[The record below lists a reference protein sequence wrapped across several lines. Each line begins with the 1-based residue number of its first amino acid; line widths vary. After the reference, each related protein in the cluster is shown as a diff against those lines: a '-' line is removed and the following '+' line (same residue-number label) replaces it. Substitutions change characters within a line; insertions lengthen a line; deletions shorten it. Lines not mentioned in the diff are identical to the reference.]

1 MIGDI
6 SQEGKAIGTYLSFL
20 RDTANLTQ
28 AELAKKVTVSPARIS
43 RIESG
48 DVALTEDEMDQLL
61 DAIGTSAAKE
71 LRTYLDQDWDE
82 LDRPPFDHPNRNV
95 LWVANGLLR
104 KLRQLKSDPELKG
117 VFVRH
122 IEIYEGELKGLAADL
137 SSTDHSVA
145 FVGSI
150 GVGKST
156 AICMISDLR
165 VAHEGPLNKQ
175 VVLEAGAGGTTI
187 CEVHIKNGPGYG
199 LIVEPRSD
207 EAIKFD
213 VADFAE
219 YLLRLT
225 KGSSSTEGGDS
236 QEGPGVTKEINRAI
250 RNMAGLAEIKRKDVK
265 TGRHI
270 RTDPARDLALKYPE
284 IKELVVQILSRMDLP
299 RRDQRDIWYPQGTK
313 ASPMT
318 WLQQAFTEINNGRNS
333 QFSLPQRIEVIVPD
347 AILHDKEL
355 SIRIV
360 DTKGIDGAATRADLD
375 KLFDDTRTLVVL
387 CSRFN
392 DAPENSLQQLLQR
405 VKDAGARDIA
415 EKTAVL
421 ALPRPEE
428 AEAVKDNSG
437 ILVEDQ
443 TEGYDLKRTDVEM
456 HLSRLGLNHI
466 PIEFFNARDDQ
477 APPLRDF
484 FLSRVRAVRSVWE
497 TRITALSKT
506 VDELIVNQ
514 KQEQT
519 AVVFRDVMRR
529 LNTWRSKN
537 REIEGIAEQAQQELI
552 KAIQLAHWRSVWA
565 SIRRRGEWYNLD
577 YYYQIG
583 FGARTI
589 AAKYVLNKAKEF
601 EVIIQ
606 NLLDDD
612 ELSPAHD
619 MLDQVK
625 RVLRSSADDA
635 LKKMEIVGKTAFEND
650 LRSDTQ
656 FWTEL
661 GNESG
666 IGYRDSIAATSRQWF
681 KISERASKHAF
692 VRDKIIESWK
702 EILAKLDELIG
713 SALEA

>member
-1 MIGDI
+1 MDETGAAL
-6 SQEGKAIGTYLSFL
+6 GKYLSTI
-20 RDTANLTQ
+20 RDAAQLTQ
-28 AELAKKVTVSPARIS
+28 AELAKKVTVSPTRIS

-48 DVALTEDEMDQLL
+48 DVSLTEDEMDQLL
-61 DAIGTSAAKE
+61 KAIGTAPAEE
-71 LRTYLDQDWDE
+71 LREYLDQGWHE
-82 LDRPPFDHPNRNV
+82 LERPPFEHPDRKT
-95 LWVANGLLR
+95 LWVANGLLK
-104 KLRQLKSDPELKG
+104 KLRHLKSDPELKS
-117 VFVRH
+117 VFLRH
-122 IEIYEGELKGLAADL
+122 IEVYENELRTLAANL
-137 SSTDHSVA
+137 SATDHSVA

-156 AICMISDLR
+156 AICMMADLR
-165 VAHEGPLNKQ
+165 VSKEGPLNKQ

-187 CEVHIKNGPGYG
+187 CEVHIKNGPGCG

-207 EAIKFD
+207 EAIRFD

-225 KGSSSTEGGDS
+225 KGSPSTEAGDS

-250 RNMAGLAEIKRKDVK
+250 RNMSGLAEIKRKDSK
-265 TGRHI
+265 SGRVI
-270 RTDPARDLALKYPE
+270 RSDPARDLAIKYPE
-284 IKELVVQILSRMDLP
+284 VKELVVQILSRMNLT
-299 RRDQRDIWYPQGTK
+299 RRDQRDLWYPQGTK
-313 ASPMT
+313 LSPMA

-333 QFSLPQRIEVIVPD
+333 QFSLPQRIEVIIPD
-347 AILHDKEL
+347 AILQDKEL
-355 SIRIV
+355 GLRIV

-375 KLFDDTRTLVVL
+375 KLFDDSRTLVVL

-415 EKTAVL
+415 VKTAVL
-421 ALPRPEE
+421 ALARPEE

-437 ILVEDQ
+437 LLVEDQ
-443 TEGYDLKRTDVEM
+443 SEGYDLKRADVEM
-456 HLSRLGLNHI
+456 HLSRLGLNKI
-466 PIEFFNARDDQ
+466 PIEFFNARDDE
-477 APPLRDF
+477 ASPLRE
-484 FLSRVRAVRSVWE
+484 FLLARVRSVRSIWE

-519 AVVFRDVMRR
+519 AVIFRDVMRR
-529 LNTWRSKN
+529 LNTWLSKN
-537 REIEGIAEQAQQELI
+537 REIDGIAEQAQQELI
-552 KAIQLAHWRSVWA
+552 KAIQAAHWRSIWA
-565 SIRRRGEWYNLD
+565 SIRRRGEWYSLD

-589 AAKYVLNKAKEF
+589 AAKYVLKKAKEF

-612 ELSPAHD
+612 DLSPAHD

-625 RVLRSSADDA
+625 RVLRSSADEL
-635 LKKMEIVGKTAFEND
+635 LKRMEIVGKTAFEND
-650 LRSDTQ
+650 LRSDAE

-661 GNESG
+661 GNVSG
-666 IGYRDSIAATSRQWF
+666 LGYRDNIADTSRRWF
-681 KISERASKHAF
+681 KLNERLSKHTF
-692 VRDKIIESWK
+692 VKDKIIESWQ
-702 EILAKLDELIG
+702 ETLATLDQLIG
-713 SALEA
+713 SALKG

>member
-1 MIGDI
+1 
-6 SQEGKAIGTYLSFL
+6 
-20 RDTANLTQ
+20 
-28 AELAKKVTVSPARIS
+28 
-43 RIESG
+43 
-48 DVALTEDEMDQLL
+48 
-61 DAIGTSAAKE
+61 
-71 LRTYLDQDWDE
+71 
-82 LDRPPFDHPNRNV
+82 
-95 LWVANGLLR
+95 
-104 KLRQLKSDPELKG
+104 
-117 VFVRH
+117 
-122 IEIYEGELKGLAADL
+122 
-137 SSTDHSVA
+137 
-145 FVGSI
+145 
-150 GVGKST
+150 
-156 AICMISDLR
+156 
-165 VAHEGPLNKQ
+165 
-175 VVLEAGAGGTTI
+175 
-187 CEVHIKNGPGYG
+187 
-199 LIVEPRSD
+199 
-207 EAIKFD
+207 
-213 VADFAE
+213 
-219 YLLRLT
+219 
-225 KGSSSTEGGDS
+225 
-236 QEGPGVTKEINRAI
+236 
-250 RNMAGLAEIKRKDVK
+250 MA
-265 TGRHI
+265 
-270 RTDPARDLALKYPE
+270 
-284 IKELVVQILSRMDLP
+284 
-299 RRDQRDIWYPQGTK
+299 
-313 ASPMT
+313 

-415 EKTAVL
+415 AKTAVL

-437 ILVEDQ
+437 ILVDDQ

-529 LNTWRSKN
+529 LNTWLSKN

-625 RVLRSSADDA
+625 RVLRSSADEV
-635 LKKMEIVGKTAFEND
+635 LKKMEIVGKTAFETD